1 VFRVF
6 LVSLILSIAC
16 GCHRNS
22 PQETHSPPDVR
33 SRYIR
38 RLNGK
43 SVIVFVHGIFGDA
56 QATWAN
62 PDSQAYW
69 PELLTNDD
77 AFTDADIYV
86 LAFNSPY
93 LRGATTID
101 ELVEQAHQDLI
112 ADEVFSAH
120 RRVIFLCH
128 SMGGLV
134 TRKMLT
140 RYQPLAESV
149 PLIYFFAT
157 PTEGAEITRLASVFS
172 KNPQITGMSPADAD
186 NYVTV
191 VQRDWRAAKFHVT
204 SRCAY
209 EEKATMGVQIVKQM
223 SASML
228 CDGPVLPIESD
239 HIGIVK
245 PFNKDDKSYVAF
257 RTAYRD
263 ALTKPEDVPAV
274 SAAESEVSTAAL
286 TTRPLE
292 VACGASSD
300 QTITVPFTAAQHP
313 GQRLVDA
320 VVSMQQRSNLKSRF
334 AEVKNRTANEVEVH
348 YRIEGLDQDR
358 SGKCASI
365 GRATLT
371 VAFLLAGPPASAKP
385 ADTAQT
391 RISQST
397 RGDFSPAV
405 AGVAGNLTIIRNAE
419 PQSNVPSA
427 SVTVTP
433 PSAPLSPL
441 TLAMSP
447 SMQGL
452 LLDQRTRGNLSPAL
466 AAIGGSVL
474 VVDNAPAPPK
484 KGN

>member
-1 VFRVF
+1 M
-6 LVSLILSIAC
+6 
-16 GCHRNS
+16 
-22 PQETHSPPDVR
+22 
-33 SRYIR
+33 
-38 RLNGK
+38 
-43 SVIVFVHGIFGDA
+43 GI
-56 QATWAN
+56 
-62 PDSQAYW
+62 
-69 PELLTNDD
+69 
-77 AFTDADIYV
+77 
-86 LAFNSPY
+86 
-93 LRGATTID
+93 
-101 ELVEQAHQDLI
+101 
-112 ADEVFSAH
+112 
-120 RRVIFLCH
+120 
-128 SMGGLV
+128 
-134 TRKMLT
+134 
-140 RYQPLAESV
+140 
-149 PLIYFFAT
+149 
-157 PTEGAEITRLASVFS
+157 
-172 KNPQITGMSPADAD
+172 
-186 NYVTV
+186 
-191 VQRDWRAAKFHVT
+191 
-204 SRCAY
+204 
-209 EEKATMGVQIVKQM
+209 QIVKQM

-274 SAAESEVSTAAL
+274 SAAELEVSTAAL

-320 VVSMQQRSNLKSRF
+320 VVSMQQGSNLKSRF

-397 RGDFSPAV
+397 RGDFSPAF
-405 AGVAGNLTIIRNAE
+405 AGVAGNVTIIRNAE

-433 PSAPLSPL
+433 PSAPLSHL
-441 TLAMSP
+441 VL
-447 SMQGL
+447 
-452 LLDQRTRGNLSPAL
+452 RGETEGDKNALSPIKQPRSQAVVMPEQPSNVSSQRGTSL
-466 AAIGGSVL
+466 WIDARRRNRTTEPMLQIAAVRSLVL
-474 VVDNAPAPPK
+474 VKSPPHHLGRISQREGLDVK
-484 KGN
+484 H